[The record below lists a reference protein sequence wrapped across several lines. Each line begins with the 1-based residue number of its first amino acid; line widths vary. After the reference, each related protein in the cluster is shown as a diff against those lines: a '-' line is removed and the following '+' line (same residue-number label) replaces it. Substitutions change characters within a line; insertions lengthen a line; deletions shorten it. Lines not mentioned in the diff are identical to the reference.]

1 MQSKISLSK
10 KYIASPLNYT
20 GGKLKLLPQILPLF
34 PKKIETFV
42 DLFCGGCNVG
52 VNVNAEKIFCS
63 DSNEKLIEF
72 FNYLKNTDYKAFFRQ
87 ISKVIE
93 DFHLSNTAE
102 NGYSFYGCN
111 SSAGLSSYN
120 REHFL
125 VLRENFNSL
134 QTKDSYYF
142 AKFYILI
149 VYAFNNQIR
158 FNSKGFYNL
167 PVGKRD
173 FNKRMSE
180 KLETFMSSIANIEFT
195 SKDFREFKTEILTQN
210 DFVYADPPYLIT
222 CASYNELDG
231 WNENNEIDLLKM
243 LDKLNERKLRFA
255 LSNVLSAKGK
265 VNNILDS
272 WLNKNPEYKC
282 YHLNFDYKNSNYH
295 KTERINKADEVL
307 ITNY

>member
-52 VNVNAEKIFCS
+52 VNVNAEKIFCN

-93 DFHLSNTAE
+93 EFHLSNTAE

>member
-1 MQSKISLSK
+1 MQSKITLSK

-52 VNVNAEKIFCS
+52 VNVNAEKIFCN

>member
-52 VNVNAEKIFCS
+52 VNVNAEKIICN

-72 FNYLKNTDYKAFFRQ
+72 FNYLKNTDYKAFFSQ

-93 DFHLSNTAE
+93 EFHLSNTAE

-180 KLETFMSSIANIEFT
+180 KLETFMSNIANIEFT

-272 WLNKNPEYKC
+272 WLNKNSEYKC

>member
-52 VNVNAEKIFCS
+52 VNVNAEKIFCN

-72 FNYLKNTDYKAFFRQ
+72 FNYLKNTDYKAFFSQ

-93 DFHLSNTAE
+93 EFHLSNTAE

-120 REHFL
+120 REYFL
-125 VLRENFNSL
+125 ALRENFNSL

-180 KLETFMSSIANIEFT
+180 KLETFMSSIANIEFI

>member
-52 VNVNAEKIFCS
+52 VNVNAEKIFCN

-282 YHLNFDYKNSNYH
+282 YHLNFDYKNSSYH

>member
-52 VNVNAEKIFCS
+52 VNVNAEKIFCN

-180 KLETFMSSIANIEFT
+180 KLETFMSNIANIEFT

-282 YHLNFDYKNSNYH
+282 YHLNFDYKNSSYH
-295 KTERINKADEVL
+295 KTKRINKADEVL

>member
-20 GGKLKLLPQILPLF
+20 GGKHKLLPQILPLF

-52 VNVNAEKIFCS
+52 VNVNAERIICN
-63 DSNEKLIEF
+63 DNNEKLIGF
-72 FNYLKNTDYKAFFRQ
+72 FNYLKSTDYKTFSSQ
-87 ISKVIE
+87 LNKVIE
-93 DFHLSNTAE
+93 EFHLSNTAE

-111 SSAGLSSYN
+111 SSDGLSSYN

-125 VLRENFNSL
+125 ALRENFNSL
-134 QTKDSYYF
+134 QAEDSYYF
-142 AKFYILI
+142 AKLYILI

-173 FNKRMSE
+173 FNKRMAK
-180 KLETFMSSIANIEFT
+180 KLGIFMNSIANIEFT
-195 SKDFREFKTEILTQN
+195 SEDFREFKIENLN
-210 DFVYADPPYLIT
+210 EKDFVYADPPYLIT

-231 WNENNEIDLLKM
+231 WNENSEMDLLKM
-243 LDKLNERKLRFA
+243 LDNLNKRKIRFA

-265 VNNILDS
+265 TNNILAS

-282 YHLNFDYKNSNYH
+282 HHLNFDYRNSNYH
-295 KTERINKADEVL
+295 KTDKINKADEVL

>member
-1 MQSKISLSK
+1 MQSKITLSK

-52 VNVNAEKIFCS
+52 VNVNAEKIFCN

-282 YHLNFDYKNSNYH
+282 YHLNFDYKNSSYH

>member
-52 VNVNAEKIFCS
+52 VNVNAEKIFCN

-111 SSAGLSSYN
+111 SSTGLSSYN

-125 VLRENFNSL
+125 ALRENFNSL

-272 WLNKNPEYKC
+272 WLNKNPKYKC

>member
-52 VNVNAEKIFCS
+52 VNVNAEKIFCN

-134 QTKDSYYF
+134 QMKDSYYF

-265 VNNILDS
+265 INNILDS

-282 YHLNFDYKNSNYH
+282 YHLNFDYKNSSYH

>member
-52 VNVNAEKIFCS
+52 VNVNAEKIFCN

-93 DFHLSNTAE
+93 EFHLSNTAE

-282 YHLNFDYKNSNYH
+282 YHLNFDYKNSSYH

>member
-20 GGKLKLLPQILPLF
+20 GGKHKLLPQILPLF
-34 PKKIETFV
+34 PENIKTFV

-52 VNVNAEKIFCS
+52 VNVNAKRIICN
-63 DSNEKLIEF
+63 DNNEKLIGF
-72 FNYLKNTDYKAFFRQ
+72 FNYLKSTDYKAFSSQ
-87 ISKVIE
+87 LNKVIE
-93 DFHLSNTAE
+93 EFHLSNIAE

-111 SSAGLSSYN
+111 SSDGLGSYN

-125 VLRENFNSL
+125 ALRENFNSL
-134 QTKDSYYF
+134 QADDSYYF
-142 AKFYILI
+142 EKLYILI

-173 FNKRMSE
+173 FNKRMAK
-180 KLETFMSSIANIEFT
+180 KLEIFMNNIAKIEFT
-195 SKDFREFKTEILTQN
+195 SEDFREFKIENLMQN

-231 WNENNEIDLLKM
+231 WNEKNEIDLLRM
-243 LDKLNERKLRFA
+243 LDKLNKREIRFA
-255 LSNVLSAKGK
+255 LSNVLSSKGK
-265 VNNILDS
+265 TNNILVS
-272 WLNKNPEYKC
+272 WLDKNPEYKC
-282 YHLNFDYKNSNYH
+282 YHLNFNYKNSNYH
-295 KTERINKADEVL
+295 KTDKINKADEVL

>member
-52 VNVNAEKIFCS
+52 VNVNAEKIFCN

-72 FNYLKNTDYKAFFRQ
+72 LNYLKNTDYKAFFRQ

-93 DFHLSNTAE
+93 EFHLSNTAE

-180 KLETFMSSIANIEFT
+180 KLETFMRGIANIEFT

>member
-42 DLFCGGCNVG
+42 DLFCGGCNVS
-52 VNVNAEKIFCS
+52 VNVNAEKIFCN

-72 FNYLKNTDYKAFFRQ
+72 FNYLKNTDYKAFFSQ

-93 DFHLSNTAE
+93 EFHLSNTAE

-120 REHFL
+120 REYFL
-125 VLRENFNSL
+125 ALRENFNSL

-195 SKDFREFKTEILTQN
+195 SKDFKEFKTEILTQN

-295 KTERINKADEVL
+295 KIEKINKADEVL

>member
-52 VNVNAEKIFCS
+52 VNVNAEKIFCN

-180 KLETFMSSIANIEFT
+180 KLETFMSNIANIEFT

-272 WLNKNPEYKC
+272 WLNKNSEYKC

>member
-52 VNVNAEKIFCS
+52 VNVNAEKIFCN

>member
-52 VNVNAEKIFCS
+52 VNVNAEKIFCN

-93 DFHLSNTAE
+93 EFHLSNTAE

-195 SKDFREFKTEILTQN
+195 SKDFKEFKTEILTQN

-282 YHLNFDYKNSNYH
+282 YHLNFDYKNSSYH

>member
-52 VNVNAEKIFCS
+52 VNVNAEKIFCN

-180 KLETFMSSIANIEFT
+180 KLETFMRGIANIEFT

-210 DFVYADPPYLIT
+210 YFFYADPPYLIT

>member
-52 VNVNAEKIFCS
+52 VNVNAEKIFCN

-282 YHLNFDYKNSNYH
+282 YHLNFDYKNSSYH
-295 KTERINKADEVL
+295 KTKRINKADEVL

>member
-52 VNVNAEKIFCS
+52 VNVNAEKIFCN

-72 FNYLKNTDYKAFFRQ
+72 FNYLKNTDYKAFFSQ

-93 DFHLSNTAE
+93 EFHLSNTAE

-120 REHFL
+120 REYFL
-125 VLRENFNSL
+125 ALRENFNSL

-231 WNENNEIDLLKM
+231 WNENNEIDLLKI

>member
-52 VNVNAEKIFCS
+52 VNVNAEKIFCN

-72 FNYLKNTDYKAFFRQ
+72 FNYLKNTDYKAFFSQ

-93 DFHLSNTAE
+93 EFHLSNTAE

-120 REHFL
+120 REYFL
-125 VLRENFNSL
+125 ALRENFNSL

>member
-1 MQSKISLSK
+1 
-10 KYIASPLNYT
+10 
-20 GGKLKLLPQILPLF
+20 
-34 PKKIETFV
+34 
-42 DLFCGGCNVG
+42 
-52 VNVNAEKIFCS
+52 
-63 DSNEKLIEF
+63 
-72 FNYLKNTDYKAFFRQ
+72 
-87 ISKVIE
+87 
-93 DFHLSNTAE
+93 
-102 NGYSFYGCN
+102 
-111 SSAGLSSYN
+111 
-120 REHFL
+120 
-125 VLRENFNSL
+125 
-134 QTKDSYYF
+134 
-142 AKFYILI
+142 
-149 VYAFNNQIR
+149 
-158 FNSKGFYNL
+158 
-167 PVGKRD
+167 
-173 FNKRMSE
+173 MSE
-180 KLETFMSSIANIEFT
+180 KLETFMRGIANIEFT

>member
-20 GGKLKLLPQILPLF
+20 GGKHKLLPQILPLF
-34 PKKIETFV
+34 PEKIETFV

-52 VNVNAEKIFCS
+52 VNVNAKKIICN
-63 DSNEKLIEF
+63 DNNEKLIGF
-72 FNYLKNTDYKAFFRQ
+72 FNYLKSTDYKAFSSQ
-87 ISKVIE
+87 LNKVIE
-93 DFHLSNTAE
+93 EFHLSNTTE

-111 SSAGLSSYN
+111 SSDGLGSYN

-125 VLRENFNSL
+125 ALRENFNSL
-134 QTKDSYYF
+134 QSEDTFYF
-142 AKFYILI
+142 AKLYILI

-158 FNSKGFYNL
+158 FNSNGFYNL

-173 FNKRMSE
+173 FNENMAK
-180 KLETFMSSIANIEFT
+180 KLEIFMNNIGKIEFT
-195 SKDFREFKTEILTQN
+195 SEDFREFKIENLTDN

-231 WNENNEIDLLKM
+231 WNKNNEMALLKM
-243 LDKLNERKLRFA
+243 LDKLNEQNVKFA

-265 VNNILDS
+265 TNFVLTN
-272 WLNKNPEYKC
+272 WLAKNTEYKC
-282 YHLNFDYKNSNYH
+282 HHLNFDYKNSNYH
-295 KTERINKADEVL
+295 KADKINKADEVL

>member
-52 VNVNAEKIFCS
+52 VNVNAEKIFCN

-272 WLNKNPEYKC
+272 WLNKNSEYKC

>member
-52 VNVNAEKIFCS
+52 VNVNAEKIFCN

-72 FNYLKNTDYKAFFRQ
+72 FNYLKNTDYKAFFSQ

-93 DFHLSNTAE
+93 EFHLSNTAE

-120 REHFL
+120 REYFL
-125 VLRENFNSL
+125 ALRENFNSL

-265 VNNILDS
+265 VNNILNS

>member
-52 VNVNAEKIFCS
+52 VNVNAEKIFCN

-93 DFHLSNTAE
+93 EFHLSNTAE

-180 KLETFMSSIANIEFT
+180 KLETFMRGIANIEFT

>member
-52 VNVNAEKIFCS
+52 VNVNAEKIFCN

-243 LDKLNERKLRFA
+243 LDKLNERKVRFA

-282 YHLNFDYKNSNYH
+282 YHLNFDYKNSSYH
-295 KTERINKADEVL
+295 KTERINKTDEVL

>member
-52 VNVNAEKIFCS
+52 VNVNAEKIFCN

-282 YHLNFDYKNSNYH
+282 YHLNFDYKNSSYH
-295 KTERINKADEVL
+295 KTEKINKADEVL

>member
-1 MQSKISLSK
+1 MQSKITLSK

-52 VNVNAEKIFCS
+52 VNVNAEKIFCN

-282 YHLNFDYKNSNYH
+282 YHLNFDYKNSSYH
-295 KTERINKADEVL
+295 KTKRINKADEVL

>member
-52 VNVNAEKIFCS
+52 VNVNAEKIFCN

-180 KLETFMSSIANIEFT
+180 KLETFMRGIANIEFT

>member
-52 VNVNAEKIFCS
+52 VNVNAEKIFCN

-93 DFHLSNTAE
+93 EFHLSNTAE

-125 VLRENFNSL
+125 ELRENFNSL

-195 SKDFREFKTEILTQN
+195 SKDFREFKTENLMQN

-265 VNNILDS
+265 VNNILNS

>member
-1 MQSKISLSK
+1 LQSKISLSK

-20 GGKLKLLPQILPLF
+20 GGKHKLLPQILPLF
-34 PKKIETFV
+34 PEKIETFV
-42 DLFCGGCNVG
+42 DMFCGGCNVG
-52 VNVNAEKIFCS
+52 VNVNAEKIICN
-63 DSNEKLIEF
+63 DSNKKLIGF
-72 FNYLKNTDYKAFFRQ
+72 FYYLKNIDYKAFSSQ
-87 ISKVIE
+87 LDEIIE
-93 DFHLSNTAE
+93 DFHLSNTKK

-111 SSAGLSSYN
+111 SSDGLGSYN

-125 VLRENFNSL
+125 ALRENFNSL
-134 QTKDSYYF
+134 QAEDTFYF
-142 AKFYILI
+142 AKLYILI

-173 FNKRMSE
+173 FNEHMAK
-180 KLETFMSSIANIEFT
+180 KLEIFMNNIGKIEF
-195 SKDFREFKTEILTQN
+195 SSEDFREFKIENLTDN

-243 LDKLNERKLRFA
+243 LDKLNEQNVKFA

-265 VNNILDS
+265 TNFVLTN
-272 WLNKNPEYKC
+272 WLAKNPEYKC
-282 YHLNFDYKNSNYH
+282 HHLNFDYKNSNYH
-295 KTERINKADEVL
+295 KADKINKADEVL

>member
-52 VNVNAEKIFCS
+52 VNVNAEKIFCN

-72 FNYLKNTDYKAFFRQ
+72 FNYLKNTDYKAFFSQ

-93 DFHLSNTAE
+93 EFHLSNTAE

-120 REHFL
+120 REYFL
-125 VLRENFNSL
+125 ALRENFNSL

-180 KLETFMSSIANIEFT
+180 KLETFMRSIANIEFT
-195 SKDFREFKTEILTQN
+195 SKDFKEFKTEILTQN